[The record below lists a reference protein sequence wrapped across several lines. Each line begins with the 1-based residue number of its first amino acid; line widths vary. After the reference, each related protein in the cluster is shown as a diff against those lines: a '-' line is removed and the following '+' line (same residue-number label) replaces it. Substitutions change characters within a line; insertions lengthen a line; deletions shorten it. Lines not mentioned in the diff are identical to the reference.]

1 MQPASAFVV
10 AVLATC
16 IIVCNCPALFLQLV
30 AYPLSL
36 LGVSIRAME
45 NALAGLKEGRVPTYQ
60 QLGTFQ
66 DIQAAV
72 GFPVGAQKPPTK
84 SRAAGA
90 WVGGLQKTL
99 CGRFGYS
106 RQHTWS
112 AKAASGVVCRFS

>member
-1 MQPASAFVV
+1 MEPAIAIVV
-10 AVLATC
+10 PVLATC
-16 IIVCNCPALFLQLV
+16 MIVCDCTALFLQLV

-72 GFPVGAQKPPTK
+72 GFPVGAQKLPIK
-84 SRAAGA
+84 SRAACIGWWFTKDIVWA
-90 WVGGLQKTL
+90 LWVQQAAHLVCQGG
-99 CGRFGYS
+99 
-106 RQHTWS
+106 
-112 AKAASGVVCRFS
+112 